1 MNKKESYKFYRG
13 CHRFAGPV
21 IRFFRPFTVLGGE
34 NMQSGA
40 ALVCSNH
47 SAMIDP
53 FIIALAFGI
62 DTHVHVITKIELFKI
77 PLISSLLWML
87 GMISVDRS
95 INDISS
101 IRNSLSYLKKGEKVV
116 IFPEGTRVSSHDEAS
131 AKIGAI
137 RIAEHSGVPII
148 PVFIPRR
155 KPFFVK
161 SQIVFGK
168 PYHIQKQKVK
178 RTADDYRVLTEELM
192 DKIQALDG
200 LERRE
205 KGEGRREKNVG
216 RKGKNVG
223 RST

>member
-21 IRFFRPFTVLGGE
+21 IRFFRPFTVIGGE

-53 FIIALAFGI
+53 FLIALAFGI

-77 PLISSLLWML
+77 PLISTLLWKL

-95 INDISS
+95 INDIAS
-101 IRNSLSYLKKGEKVV
+101 IRNSLTYLKKGEKVV
-116 IFPEGTRVSSHDEAS
+116 IFPEGTRASRHDEAS

-161 SQIVFGK
+161 SRIAFGEPYQIRK
-168 PYHIQKQKVK
+168 LPVK

-200 LERRE
+200 FRE
-205 KGEGRREKNVG
+205 KGEGRRGKNAG
-216 RKGKNVG
+216 RKGKSMG